1 MKKNSFLI
9 PSNAPSWEGYCANWV
24 SHQKGIRGG
33 LFLLFVFLF
42 TGAYAWSGDII
53 IQTPA
58 TEMVLHADE
67 GSALKQQYFGPRITS
82 AEVAQLIP
90 AGMSLGE
97 AAYPA
102 FGQTDMT
109 NLYAIQVLHNDG
121 QLTLYPTVDDVTTM
135 HDGHATITQIT
146 MTDKQYPVTV
156 KLFYKAYSTVDMIET
171 WAEISHTEKKAITL
185 KRYDSGHLVIP
196 QGDVWMTHFHG
207 DWSAEF
213 YPTTERVT
221 SGLKII
227 RNSDGDRNA
236 HLDAPEIMISLDGRP
251 HELTG
256 RVIGAALCWNG
267 NFQLRMDTKLNRYH
281 HFFAGIDPQSAEYLL
296 EPREIFT
303 TPKLALSFSNEGL
316 SGVSRNFHRWARHE
330 GWLHRGDKTR
340 EILLNSWEG
349 VYFDINEQG
358 MFQMMEDIKSMGGE
372 LFVMDDGW
380 FGDKYPRNNDTTS
393 LGDWMVDTRKLPNG
407 IRSLTEKAKSLGIHF
422 GIWIE
427 PESANTLSEFY
438 EKHPQWVLQEKNRP
452 LKQGRGGTQVL
463 LDMCNPKVQDFVFQ
477 LVDNLMT
484 ENPDIA
490 YIKWDANCPL
500 QNYGST
506 YLPANKQ
513 QHLYV
518 DYHRGLIKTL
528 ERIRAKYPD
537 LVIQDCSSGGGRVN
551 YGLLPWFDE
560 FWTSDNNDPYQRVY
574 IQYATSFF
582 FPSNAMA
589 QHIAHSPYWNTGRT
603 SPIKYRTD
611 VAMSGRLGIELQPAK
626 MSQEEREQTKR
637 AIADYKRIR
646 SLVQLGNLYRLVS
659 PYDEGSHLSS
669 FLYLNDNRTQAVL
682 FAHRTKYLYNIVE
695 PRVRLAGL
703 DAQKNYRLSE
713 LNVKVG
719 QKPSPL
725 NGKVVSGKLL
735 MSTGLD
741 LPLDKD
747 YASCVFLLESEE

>member
-9 PSNAPSWEGYCANWV
+9 PSNAPLWEGYCANWA
-24 SHQKGIRGG
+24 SLQKGIRGG

-53 IQTPA
+53 IQSPA

-82 AEVAQLIP
+82 AEVAQLVP

-135 HDGHATITQIT
+135 YEGHATITQIT

-281 HFFAGIDPQSAEYLL
+281 HFFAGIGIARQLREKIRRVEQSVRAERRCCAHLKSILCGIGVPDIEELL
-296 EPREIFT
+296 IT
-303 TPKLALSFSNEGL
+303 
-316 SGVSRNFHRWARHE
+316 
-330 GWLHRGDKTR
+330 
-340 EILLNSWEG
+340 
-349 VYFDINEQG
+349 
-358 MFQMMEDIKSMGGE
+358 
-372 LFVMDDGW
+372 
-380 FGDKYPRNNDTTS
+380 
-393 LGDWMVDTRKLPNG
+393 
-407 IRSLTEKAKSLGIHF
+407 
-422 GIWIE
+422 
-427 PESANTLSEFY
+427 
-438 EKHPQWVLQEKNRP
+438 VLQHY
-452 LKQGRGGTQVL
+452 
-463 LDMCNPKVQDFVFQ
+463 
-477 LVDNLMT
+477 LV
-484 ENPDIA
+484 E
-490 YIKWDANCPL
+490 
-500 QNYGST
+500 
-506 YLPANKQ
+506 
-513 QHLYV
+513 
-518 DYHRGLIKTL
+518 
-528 ERIRAKYPD
+528 
-537 LVIQDCSSGGGRVN
+537 
-551 YGLLPWFDE
+551 
-560 FWTSDNNDPYQRVY
+560 
-574 IQYATSFF
+574 
-582 FPSNAMA
+582 
-589 QHIAHSPYWNTGRT
+589 
-603 SPIKYRTD
+603 
-611 VAMSGRLGIELQPAK
+611 
-626 MSQEEREQTKR
+626 
-637 AIADYKRIR
+637 
-646 SLVQLGNLYRLVS
+646 
-659 PYDEGSHLSS
+659 
-669 FLYLNDNRTQAVL
+669 AVL
-682 FAHRTKYLYNIVE
+682 FVAESKTDGDIDLD
-695 PRVRLAGL
+695 VRCLEQVFL
-703 DAQKNYRLSE
+703 
-713 LNVKVG
+713 
-719 QKPSPL
+719 
-725 NGKVVSGKLL
+725 VVVVL
-735 MSTGLD
+735 
-741 LPLDKD
+741 
-747 YASCVFLLESEE
+747 ASCRKG